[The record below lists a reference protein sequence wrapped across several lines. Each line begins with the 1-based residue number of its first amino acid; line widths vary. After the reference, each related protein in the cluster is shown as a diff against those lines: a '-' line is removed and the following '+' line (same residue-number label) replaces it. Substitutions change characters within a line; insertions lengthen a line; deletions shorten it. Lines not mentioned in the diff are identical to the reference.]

1 MANEKD
7 LDTVLRRKLGVLFVF
22 FLGTREKL
30 SPLNLSQDNSSKAS
44 ITKTNNDNNNHN
56 SSNNNAFFCNNNTPK
71 RHTQPMP
78 GAGSGASAAH
88 TRPSTASRRVA
99 KSSGRVR
106 SRPSAAS
113 SRRAAGGGHGGA
125 PSAAPGLAARR
136 RGRRSTVAVAEPRSG
151 AGTPHGPPRRNG
163 ARAGQPPAGER
174 AA

>member
-56 SSNNNAFFCNNNTPK
+56 SSNNNTSTPMH
-71 RHTQPMP
+71 HTQPMP

-151 AGTPHGPPRRNG
+151 AGTPQGPPRRNG